1 MVWTIKPHHLQ
12 KNVPLYAQ
20 TILNVAQQN
29 IQPPQKYANFIK
41 NVFQAILN
49 LKTIYFTGKVSI
61 IGANAE
67 HILLQTVQRYICKLQ
82 GKNSYLLLLL
92 LFTESCFQN
101 GQYTGNEFP
110 LLEKIPSAYACQKIC
125 QEFQYCKFWT
135 FDNYNNHGYCHRYD
149 FIDTSLDFKTCEP
162 TFMCISGPKSC
173 QPQGR

>member
-1 MVWTIKPHHLQ
+1 M
-12 KNVPLYAQ
+12 
-20 TILNVAQQN
+20 
-29 IQPPQKYANFIK
+29 
-41 NVFQAILN
+41 FQVILN
-49 LKTIYFTGKVSI
+49 LKTIFFTRKVLFGQLLSI
-61 IGANAE
+61 FCSRLFRDIFTN
-67 HILLQTVQRYICKLQ
+67 CKE
-82 GKNSYLLLLL
+82 KNSYLLLLL

-149 FIDTSLDFKTCEP
+149 FIDTSLDLKTCEP

-173 QPQGR
+173 QPQGRWIFACSNKKKVKVYILQF